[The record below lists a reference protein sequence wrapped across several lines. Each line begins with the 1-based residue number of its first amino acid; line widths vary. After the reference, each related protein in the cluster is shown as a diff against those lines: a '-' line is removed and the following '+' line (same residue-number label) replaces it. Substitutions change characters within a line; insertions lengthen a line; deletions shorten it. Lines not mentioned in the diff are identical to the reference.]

1 MKKNKKKFNKKK
13 VIKKKYIRRKILR
26 LRRLPYGR
34 GTILDNVLQTNIEL
48 PEITPIQQT
57 EISPER
63 LALAEALSGRRII

>member
-1 MKKNKKKFNKKK
+1 MSDLIFDQEE
-13 VIKKKYIRRKILR
+13 
-26 LRRLPYGR
+26 
-34 GTILDNVLQTNIEL
+34 TQQILDQSKGLLEDVQQTELPRLQTNIEL

>member
-1 MKKNKKKFNKKK
+1 MQQTE
-13 VIKKKYIRRKILR
+13 
-26 LRRLPYGR
+26 LPR
-34 GTILDNVLQTNIEL
+34 LQTNIEL